1 MKKRVTEIAAFCG
14 TMILSC
20 LLLSFYFFHI
30 KWTVPVTGVTSAEF
44 QAFFF
49 ASLAD
54 MAALKILISLLFA
67 VFALFVCERRF
78 EKRARKN
85 PEKKD

>member
-1 MKKRVTEIAAFCG
+1 MKKRIAEIVAFCG
-14 TMILSC
+14 TGLLSW
-20 LLLSFYFFHI
+20 LLLSFYFFPI
-30 KWTVPVTGVTSAEF
+30 KWSFPVTGVTSTEF
-44 QAFFF
+44 QAFFL

-54 MAALKILISLLFA
+54 MAALESLVSLVFA

>member
-14 TMILSC
+14 TMILSW
-20 LLLSFYFFHI
+20 LLLSFYFFPI
-30 KWTVPVTGVTSAEF
+30 
-44 QAFFF
+44 FF

-54 MAALKILISLLFA
+54 MAALKSLISLLFA

>member
-1 MKKRVTEIAAFCG
+1 MKKRIAEIAAFCG
-14 TMILSC
+14 TMILSW
-20 LLLSFYFFHI
+20 LLLSFYFFPI
-30 KWTVPVTGVTSAEF
+30 PWSFPGTGVTSAEF

-54 MAALKILISLLFA
+54 MAALKIIISLLFA